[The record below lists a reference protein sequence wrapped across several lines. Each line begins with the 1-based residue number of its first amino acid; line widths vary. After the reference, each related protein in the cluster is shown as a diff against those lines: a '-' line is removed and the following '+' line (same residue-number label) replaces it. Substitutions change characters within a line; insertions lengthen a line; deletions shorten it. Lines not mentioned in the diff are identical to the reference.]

1 MTMVRLILPY
11 TDTAHCQVRIFQ
23 ISSLE
28 CGKSWTKGD
37 GDIIEEP
44 NQRCKETAGDQ
55 KTDKWGCL
63 KPICSRHPVSS
74 PKDGLQPGNRKCKTV
89 TEEK

>member
-11 TDTAHCQVRIFQ
+11 TDTAHCQVRTFQ

-28 CGKSWTKGD
+28 CGKPWTKGD
-37 GDIIEEP
+37 GDNIEEP
-44 NQRCKETAGDQ
+44 NQRCKETTGDQ
-55 KTDKWGCL
+55 KTEKRGCL
-63 KPICSRHPVSS
+63 KQVRFRHPVSS
-74 PKDGLQPGNRKCKTV
+74 PKDGLQPGNLKCKTV